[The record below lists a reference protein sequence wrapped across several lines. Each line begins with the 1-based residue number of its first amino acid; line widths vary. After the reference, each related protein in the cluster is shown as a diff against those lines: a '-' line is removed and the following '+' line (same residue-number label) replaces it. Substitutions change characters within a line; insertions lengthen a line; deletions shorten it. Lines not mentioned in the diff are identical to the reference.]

1 MIAKP
6 LNTENCLTTMSKT
19 EVVTL
24 TLFEFQGFRN
34 KWKAFQNMGRSNQ
47 LLPQLKIPSFAKMLG
62 SGAKTG
68 FSHLPNLGVYA
79 LLAVWPKEETAE
91 QFFKNNSWFKACVH
105 ASSNV
110 FTIYMQTCGVHGKW
124 EGNTPFKKTINQ
136 LADRPLAV
144 LTRATIRPSRLLRF
158 WQFVSPVSQF
168 LHQSQNK
175 IFAVGVGE
183 LPLIQQATFS
193 IWENIKALETFAYHS
208 GLHSKVVQL
217 TRKEKWY
224 QEDLF
229 ARFHPYK
236 TKGHW
241 NNLNLNLS

>member
-1 MIAKP
+1 
-6 LNTENCLTTMSKT
+6 MSKT
-19 EVVTL
+19 DVVTI

-34 KWKAFQNMGRSNQ
+34 KWKALKYMGLSRQ
-47 LLPQLKIPSFAKMLG
+47 ILPPLEIPKFAKMLG

-68 FSHLPNLGVYA
+68 FSHFPNFGVYA
-79 LLAVWPKEETAE
+79 LLAVWPEEESAE
-91 QFFKNNSWFKACVH
+91 HFFQNNSWFAECST

-110 FTIYMQTCGVHGKW
+110 YTIYMQTCGVHGKW
-124 EGNTPFKKTINQ
+124 EGKIPFHKTINQ

-158 WQFVSPVSQF
+158 WQFVHPVSLSLQ
-168 LHQSQNK
+168 QSKNK

-193 IWENIKALETFAYHS
+193 IWENIKALENFAYHS

-217 TRKEKWY
+217 TRKESWY

-236 TKGHW
+236 TKGNW